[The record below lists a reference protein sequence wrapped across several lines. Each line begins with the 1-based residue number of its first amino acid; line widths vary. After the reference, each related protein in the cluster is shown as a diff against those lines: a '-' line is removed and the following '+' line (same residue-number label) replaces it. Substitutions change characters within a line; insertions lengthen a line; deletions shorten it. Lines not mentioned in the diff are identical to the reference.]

1 MQWDC
6 HRYICLSTLYLS
18 IYLSI
23 FLSIYLWR
31 ETMIAVGDRVT
42 AINDSNLDN
51 IKSAQVRKG
60 STTVCLSTEVLTR
73 QWLLILIRWIDMLNV
88 KLGKCEDHFQN
99 TYCFFSTYCFFF
111 IIDDPYLAIHLV
123 SLGALKYMSRWNS
136 WINRKIYKK
145 CVSMNEL
152 KS

>member
-1 MQWDC
+1 MLFV
-6 HRYICLSTLYLS
+6 CLSLCQHRRFFQLNLPLYSLDWEKLLIFMSFWLSIYIFIYLSIYLSIKRDHDAVRLPSIYMSVHFIS

-60 STTVCLSTEVLTR
+60 STTVCLSTEGLAM
-73 QWLLILIRWIDMLNV
+73 QWLLVLIRL
-88 KLGKCEDHFQN
+88 
-99 TYCFFSTYCFFF
+99 
-111 IIDDPYLAIHLV
+111 II
-123 SLGALKYMSRWNS
+123 SLM
-136 WINRKIYKK
+136 
-145 CVSMNEL
+145 
-152 KS
+152 